1 MPNSKTAFTP
11 AQLESIEDYSSHAS
25 KEAVEIAQLLE
36 GEYQINDARRFFDRT
51 RQSWLKH
58 VEAFLDV
65 DIERMIEAEPAL
77 RPEMLKKFRKTYE
90 RRDDQKSIIIA
101 FLTLAIIV
109 ANQKLTGF
117 QKEVDEYAFPIEVF
131 MAYGAYSEEDD
142 KKYDDFDGDFDENEE
157 THDEDEDWDDE
168 DEEGHDWDPDFY

>member
-11 AQLESIEDYSSHAS
+11 AQLESIEEYAGRAS
-25 KEAVEIAQLLE
+25 KEAIEIAQLLE
-36 GEYQINDARRFFDRT
+36 GEYVINDARRYFDRT
-51 RQSWLKH
+51 TQDWLKH

-65 DIERMIEAEPAL
+65 DIERLIEAEPAH
-77 RPEMLKKFRKTYE
+77 RPEMLKEFRKTYE
-90 RRDDQKSIIIA
+90 RRDDKKSIIVA
-101 FLTLAIIV
+101 FLTLAIIT

-142 KKYDDFDGDFDENEE
+142 AKYDDFDGDFDENEE
-157 THDEDEDWDDE
+157 TDDENDDWDDE
-168 DEEGHDWDPDFY
+168 DEDGDWEY